1 MRLRLL
7 RWHSDQYVTLG
18 TLFGP
23 GGVICFTLELPYR
36 DNSRSVSCVPLG
48 TYSLLSYRSRR
59 HGSTFLFTDVP
70 QRSGILFHP
79 GNTVADSRGCIL
91 PVSEIVGY
99 RGFRSREAHVRLLE
113 ALTGFGRATIDIVSA

>member
-1 MRLRLL
+1 MHLKLVRWFSDHHATFGSLL
-7 RWHSDQYVTLG
+7 S
-18 TLFGP
+18 P
-23 GGVICFTLELPYR
+23 EGVICSTLELPWR
-36 DNSRSVSCVPLG
+36 SNSRSVSCVPLG

-99 RGFRSREAHVRLLE
+99 RGLRSREAHVRLLE
-113 ALTGFGRATIDIVSA
+113 ALTGFTHATIDIVSA